1 MNRKKE
7 RTRLFALSAVVL
19 APTMVLTW
27 IGCSSDPENT
37 GTTGPR
43 VNVDPGGTFGA
54 EISLKV
60 IGRGRVVTD
69 LPGLD
74 CPTDCF
80 SRIVFRERTEKG
92 ADGTIKLKAIPTVG
106 GTRFAGWKFET
117 AALGVRGKGPDE
129 CNPVMRDGTLPS
141 VDMNAPE
148 IALPYG
154 EVNGAPP
161 KGQEGTCGAFTTVPT
176 LYNVVATFVDDTI
189 GDGGDGGDADG
200 GPGEVLY
207 ESAMAGAQA
216 REIGIVASRLYW
228 KFVSGASH
236 GIATGLT
243 LTTPNATPQVAV
255 PATGPIDRFESDA
268 FVVIQKSGGELS
280 FFNGGA
286 SPTVLPNAPL
296 SCNEMTSDL
305 SAIYCQ
311 SADTL
316 SSWTTGAVGPTVL
329 YTGLPAGADRLAA
342 DNTYL
347 YFVDNS
353 QGAGLST
360 ISRTSRAGN
369 DGGAATLTTLLS
381 NQTNPIRLKVGSSRT
396 YWINY
401 DGVNIIGEGR
411 TASTGSSIATI
422 NAPAQSGMRFLTPDP
437 SNTSVAYIGVV
448 PVGNANDSKILRV
461 GTSSG
466 SMTVFRSGISSLGG
480 IAVDSSYVYWTASD
494 GRVYRAIKQ

>member
-1 MNRKKE
+1 MKQKKHE
-7 RTRLFALSAVVL
+7 RTRLLALGAVVL

-27 IGCSSDPENT
+27 MGCSSDPEST

-92 ADGTIKLKAIPTVG
+92 ADGTIKLKAIPTMG
-106 GTRFAGWKFET
+106 ARFAGWKFET
-117 AALGVRGKGPDE
+117 AALGARGKGPDE
-129 CNPVMRDGTLPS
+129 CNPITRDGTTPS
-141 VDMNAPE
+141 VDTNAAE

-154 EVNGAPP
+154 ESNGVPP
-161 KGQEGTCGAFTTVPT
+161 KGQEANCGAFTTVPT
-176 LYNVVATFVDDTI
+176 LYNVVATFVDESI
-189 GDGGDGGDADG
+189 LDGGGDVDG

-207 ESAMAGAQA
+207 ESPMVGAQA

-228 KFVSGASH
+228 KFVNGASH
-236 GIATGLT
+236 GIATGPT

-255 PATGPIDRFESDA
+255 PAVGPIDRFESDA
-268 FVVIQKSGGELS
+268 FVVIQKSNGELS
-280 FFNGGA
+280 FFNGGT
-286 SPTVLPNAPL
+286 SPTVLPSAPL
-296 SCNEMTSDL
+296 TCNEMTSDS

-311 SADTL
+311 SGDTL

-329 YTGLPAGADRLAA
+329 YTGLPTGADRLAS

-347 YFVDNS
+347 YVVDNS

-381 NQTNPIRLKVGSSRT
+381 NQTNPIRLKVGSSRS

-401 DGVNIIGEGR
+401 DGANIVGEGR
-411 TASTGSSIATI
+411 TASTGSSISTVNAT
-422 NAPAQSGMRFLTPDP
+422 AQSGMRFLTPDP

-448 PVGNANDSKILRV
+448 PVGNAGDSKILRV
-461 GTSSG
+461 STSST
-466 SMTVFRSGISSLGG
+466 SMTTFRSGISSLGG
-480 IAVDSSYVYWTASD
+480 IAVDSSYVYWTAAD
-494 GRVYRAIKQ
+494 GRVYRALKQ